1 MKSFTLQTE
10 TQDYEF
16 VGFVLGT
23 ATSEAGYHNHEG
35 DFLTASAPPS
45 GAGARRQKCS
55 ACRWLETTI
64 YQTKSGHYVIHT
76 NGRSIVPGERD
87 YVRVTFTQ
95 SAYEVVEILTVKGQ
109 KEPFIPAPSARAL
122 AQAADKDDSLQEA
135 YVNRAV
141 YR

>member
-1 MKSFTLQTE
+1 MKSFTLHTE
-10 TQDYEF
+10 NGEHSFDG
-16 VGFVLGT
+16 VVLGT
-23 ATSEAGYHNHEG
+23 ATSEAQYHNH
-35 DFLTASAPPS
+35 DSDYLTAAAPPKE
-45 GAGARRQKCS
+45 GRRQKCS

-64 YQTKSGHYVIHT
+64 YLKAGGQYVVHT

-87 YVRVTFTQ
+87 YVRVTFTD

-109 KEPFIPAPSARAL
+109 TDPFIPAPSARAL
-122 AQAADKDDSLQEA
+122 AQAADKDDDIQEA